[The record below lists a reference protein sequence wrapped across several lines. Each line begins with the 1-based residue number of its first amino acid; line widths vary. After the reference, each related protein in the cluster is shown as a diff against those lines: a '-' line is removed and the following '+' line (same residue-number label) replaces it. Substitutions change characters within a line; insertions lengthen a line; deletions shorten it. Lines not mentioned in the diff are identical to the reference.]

1 MQMNISE
8 KDKKLL
14 VYLAIFCLIIVP
26 FWFVMRPAMAKG
38 NEIKGELETALAERV
53 QMETEIVKYQSNL
66 AALDENRKLYEQE
79 ISEINPVMPNNRID
93 SMITDM
99 VTNCGLEIIRLSIS
113 NNANMQNES
122 PYKYSKMAIEAEAE
136 ENSSDDEAEPVLYIA
151 GVNITAR
158 GAEDNIYRLMDAIS
172 SRMPAIR
179 ATSYST
185 SVDADSGAVTLN
197 ASIDVYMAES
207 SLAVEESEETTE
219 ETASSDETENS

>member
-14 VYLAIFCLIIVP
+14 VYLAIFCLIIIP

-38 NEIKGELETALAERV
+38 NEIKSELETALAQRV

-66 AALDENRKLYEQE
+66 ATLEENRKLYDQE
-79 ISEINPVMPNNRID
+79 ISEINVVMPNNRID

-113 NNANMQNES
+113 NNANMQNET
-122 PYKYSKMAIEAEAE
+122 PYDYSKMALEAEADDSSSE
-136 ENSSDDEAEPVLYIA
+136 ETEPVLYIT
-151 GVNITAR
+151 GVNITVR
-158 GAEDNIYRLMDAIS
+158 GAEDSIYRLMDAIS
-172 SRMPAIR
+172 ARMPAIR

-185 SVDADSGAVTLN
+185 SVDAESGAVTLN

-207 SLAVEESEETTE
+207 SLAVETEEASEETT
-219 ETASSDETENS
+219 ASDETENS